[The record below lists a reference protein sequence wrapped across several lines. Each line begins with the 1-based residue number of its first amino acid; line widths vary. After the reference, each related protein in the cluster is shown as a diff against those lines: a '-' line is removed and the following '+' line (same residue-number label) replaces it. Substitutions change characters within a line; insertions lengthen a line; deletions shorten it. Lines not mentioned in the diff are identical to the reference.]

1 LMFLLKE
8 PASRNTCNP
17 SLKSKTSP
25 PKLPPGIQT
34 GKQLD
39 KGKFLAYTHTG
50 CPSQLLVSSTPIQA
64 SADMVSPMQARTLWV
79 YRILNKND
87 YGNTREDIDSWP
99 RRR

>member
-1 LMFLLKE
+1 MFLLKE

-39 KGKFLAYTHTG
+39 KGKFLAYIHTG

-64 SADMVSPMQARTLWV
+64 SAEVEPDFQGADMVSPMQARTMGVSGLEQ
-79 YRILNKND
+79 K
-87 YGNTREDIDSWP
+87 
-99 RRR
+99 